1 MKIQWKTKKNKKKK
15 LFASNVNW
23 KLKKKKTRKNARV
36 DLKFSSTYSGSRRGS
51 RNSSNA
57 SAASTR
63 SNRSGSFV
71 QNKNNHHQHHY
82 DGKNRVPTTVIE
94 SVPTTTTVLE
104 SINFN
109 RPDNDATSID
119 IHMNTS
125 PVLHIEDTTT
135 IRMTDI

>member
-1 MKIQWKTKKNKKKK
+1 M
-15 LFASNVNW
+15 L
-23 KLKKKKTRKNARV
+23 
-36 DLKFSSTYSGSRRGS
+36 SGSRRGS

-71 QNKNNHHQHHY
+71 QHKSNHHQHHH

-94 SVPTTTTVLE
+94 SVPTTTVVE
-104 SINFN
+104 SSHLHHKDI
-109 RPDNDATSID
+109 DVTSND

-125 PVLHIEDTTT
+125 PVSSIEDSTT
-135 IRMTDI
+135 IRMTHF